1 MYPMTGSI
9 TMQPRI
15 SAYLPRLKKMRSRKV
30 FPIQMVSGFVAWVG
44 LGLFEFNVYIYICIH
59 ASLLYIIYIIY
70 IIYYNNM

>member
-44 LGLFEFNVYIYICIH
+44 LGLFEFNVYIYMYTCK
-59 ASLLYIIYIIY
+59 SLIYNIY
-70 IIYYNNM
+70 NIL

>member
-44 LGLFEFNVYIYICIH
+44 LGLFEFNVYIYIYVYMQV
-59 ASLLYIIYIIY
+59 SYI
-70 IIYYNNM
+70 